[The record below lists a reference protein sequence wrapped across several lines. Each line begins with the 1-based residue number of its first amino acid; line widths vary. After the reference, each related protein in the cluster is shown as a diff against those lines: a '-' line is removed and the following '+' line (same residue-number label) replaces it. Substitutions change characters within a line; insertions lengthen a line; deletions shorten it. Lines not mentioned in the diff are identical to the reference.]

1 MGKTY
6 RDNVDTE
13 QKHSKNN
20 KHESLRRDM
29 ERKEK
34 ALLRTLETMQEIR
47 KGYTIVELFVVI
59 FFILTVGLGLS
70 LMGGFGYVLV
80 HFLQKIW

>member
-47 KGYTIVELFVVI
+47 KGY
-59 FFILTVGLGLS
+59 
-70 LMGGFGYVLV
+70 
-80 HFLQKIW
+80 

>member
-13 QKHSKNN
+13 QNRSKNN

-47 KGYTIVELFVVI
+47 KGY
-59 FFILTVGLGLS
+59 
-70 LMGGFGYVLV
+70 
-80 HFLQKIW
+80 